1 MTDRVV
7 QYPNR
12 YKLTLVSGS
21 IYDIEPEPGTV
32 IKQGTPLNKASLL
45 KDQTATAL
53 GLEPSDD
60 PTVDD
65 ALANV
70 GKTWTATLLAA
81 NWTGSGPYEQT
92 VSVAGMSDAYNPN
105 ADIIYSSNVA
115 TAIEEKAAFAMIDEI
130 NTNNGS
136 IAVVC
141 YEDKPEVDLNIRLRG
156 AY

>member
-1 MTDRVV
+1 
-7 QYPNR
+7 
-12 YKLTLVSGS
+12 
-21 IYDIEPEPGTV
+21 
-32 IKQGTPLNKASLL
+32 
-45 KDQTATAL
+45 
-53 GLEPSDD
+53 
-60 PTVDD
+60 
-65 ALANV
+65 
-70 GKTWTATLLAA
+70 
-81 NWTGSGPYEQT
+81 
-92 VSVAGMSDAYNPN
+92 MSDAYNPN